1 MQFNKLLA
9 EKVAMDWIQILQQVS
24 ILIGIWVAIYGI
36 DAWRREHVGK
46 RQLELAEDTLA
57 LFYEAADAV
66 RHMRHPASF
75 GHETEDV
82 VRSERETDA
91 QFQARKNASVVF
103 HRYNNHQEI
112 FNKIHASRYRFMAQ
126 IGKDKSEPFIE
137 LRKIINEINLSARML
152 ARLWARDHFRTD
164 EQWER
169 HQEQINKHE
178 AVFWEG
184 LEEEDPINPK
194 LEKVIKDI
202 EIICQ
207 SIISGKGTL
216 YSLLNIKIGKSS

>member
-1 MQFNKLLA
+1 
-9 EKVAMDWIQILQQVS
+9 MDWIKILQQVS

-36 DAWRREHVGK
+36 DAWRREHIGK

-57 LFYEAADAV
+57 LFYEAADAI

-82 VRSERETDA
+82 ERGEHETEA

-103 HRYNNHQEI
+103 HRYNQYQEI

-126 IGKDKSEPFIE
+126 IGKDKSEPFNE
-137 LRKIINEINLSARML
+137 LRKILNEITLSARML
-152 ARLWARDHFRTD
+152 ARLWARDHFRSD
-164 EQWER
+164 DQWES
-169 HQEQINKHE
+169 HQNQINKHE

-184 LEEEDPINPK
+184 IEEDDPINPK
-194 LEKVIKDI
+194 IDKVIKDI
-202 EIICQ
+202 EKNCQ

-216 YSLLNIKIGKSS
+216 HSFLNNKIGKSS

>member
-1 MQFNKLLA
+1 VNATLA
-9 EKVAMDWIQILQQVS
+9 EKVAMNWIQILEQIS
-24 ILIGIWVAIYGI
+24 ILIGIWVLIYGI
-36 DAWRREHVGK
+36 DAWRREHVGR

-57 LFYEAADAV
+57 LFYEAADAI

-75 GHETEDV
+75 GYETEEV
-82 VRSERETDA
+82 ERSEGETDS

-103 HRYNNHQEI
+103 HRYNKYQEI

-126 IGKDKSEPFIE
+126 IGKEKSEPFIE
-137 LRKIINEINLSARML
+137 LRKIVNEITLSARML
-152 ARLWARDHFRTD
+152 ARLWARNHFRTD
-164 EQWER
+164 DQWEK

-202 EIICQ
+202 EKIYQ
-207 SIISGKGTL
+207 TIISGKGTL
-216 YSLLNIKIGKSS
+216 HSMLNVKVGKSS